1 MSLPSLA
8 AAAWLSETTSEAWD
22 AIKWTASA
30 RSVPRVLRESR
41 VAYTEAIVDAGWS
54 ELAKLARNRADVAR
68 ERSSELDGAADR
80 MAEILRQLDR
90 VPDIRRQLPPPANQR
105 SDWRRLRPRIVEGLR
120 GRGLSKAEAG
130 RAATRF
136 GSFTLAG
143 HADETRRRLCDAAE
157 EISELH
163 QEAASSLCAALLAGA
178 VSRFNRSA
186 RRNDPERTAVAS
198 KEWCADVERAMRAGE
213 RGLHRAF
220 GSGDLFGAYLQAR
233 DLAMVAESQ
242 IEEGARHAAAS
253 ARRRRATPD
262 RSELSLARRLGD
274 CLRLL
279 LRGVALGTVAAHAAR
294 GNESC
299 PPTRDWLVAAG
310 RLEFEDPTAIPAWS
324 VARLAEGDVPS
335 PREVVAV
342 EGTVSSLAITHRAR
356 KAVSVAELTG
366 GGDRSARIAL
376 PYIKLDSGGV
386 VPGASVRVLGDWRR
400 TLDWLEGGSALV
412 VDQRNVGDL
421 SRKYWQDWV
430 TDALRY
436 TFEPSPHGLEMSW
449 SWEPGPDGAGNQ
461 LRFDTWA
468 ARRTPRRPDRG

>member
-1 MSLPSLA
+1 MPSIA
-8 AAAWLSETTSEAWD
+8 AAAWLSETSSEAWD
-22 AIKWTASA
+22 AIKRTASA
-30 RSVPRVLRESR
+30 RSVPPVLRESR
-41 VAYTEAIVDAGWS
+41 VAYTEAIVDADWS
-54 ELAKLARNRADVAR
+54 ELDKLARDRANVAR
-68 ERSSELDGAADR
+68 ERIDELDAGADR
-80 MAEILRQLDR
+80 IAESLGRLAR

-105 SDWRRLRPRIVEGLR
+105 SDWRRLRPRIAAGLR
-120 GRGLSKAEAG
+120 KKGLSKAEAG
-130 RAATRF
+130 RAATRV
-136 GSFTLAG
+136 GSFALVD
-143 HADETRRRLCDAAE
+143 HAEETRRRLCDAAE
-157 EISELH
+157 EIAELH
-163 QEAASSLCAALLAGA
+163 QEAASSLCAALLAGS

-186 RRNDPERTAVAS
+186 RRNDPERTAGAS
-198 KEWCADVERAMRAGE
+198 AEWCADIERAVRAAE
-213 RGLHRAF
+213 RGLHRAL

-233 DLAMVAESQ
+233 DLAMAAESH

-262 RSELSLARRLGD
+262 RAEHSLARRIGD
-274 CLRLL
+274 CLRAL
-279 LRGVALGTVAAHAAR
+279 LRGVALGTVASHAAR
-294 GNESC
+294 GNERC
-299 PPTRDWLVAAG
+299 PPTRDWLAAAG

-324 VARLAEGDVPS
+324 VARLAEGDF
-335 PREVVAV
+335 PRTRELVAV

-366 GGDRSARIAL
+366 AGDRSARIAL

-386 VPGASVRVLGDWRR
+386 VPGASVRVVGNWRR

-412 VDQRNVGDL
+412 VDQRDVGDL

-436 TFEPSPHGLEMSW
+436 TFQPSPHGLEISW
-449 SWEPGPDGAGNQ
+449 SWQPGADGAGNQ

>member
-1 MSLPSLA
+1 MPSVA
-8 AAAWLSETTSEAWD
+8 AAAWLSETIGDASD
-22 AIKWTASA
+22 AIKLSASA
-30 RSVPRVLRESR
+30 RSVPPVLRESR
-41 VAYTEAIVDAGWS
+41 VAYTEAIAGAGWS
-54 ELAKLARNRADVAR
+54 ELAKLARDRADVAR
-68 ERSSELDGAADR
+68 ERSSELAEGADR
-80 MAEILRQLDR
+80 IAEILRRLDR

-120 GRGLSKAEAG
+120 ERGLSAAEAG
-130 RAATRF
+130 RAATRV
-136 GSFTLAG
+136 GSFALAD
-143 HADETRRRLCDAAE
+143 HAEETRRRLFAAAE

-186 RRNDPERTAVAS
+186 HRNDPERTAAAS
-198 KEWCADVERAMRAGE
+198 KEWCADVERAVRAGE
-213 RGLHRAF
+213 RGLHRAL
-220 GSGDLFGAYLQAR
+220 GSGDLLRAYLQAR
-233 DLAMVAESQ
+233 DLAMMAEAQ

-253 ARRRRATPD
+253 ARRRRAIPD
-262 RSELSLARRLGD
+262 RSEHSLARRLGD
-274 CLRLL
+274 CLRRL
-279 LRGVALGTVAAHAAR
+279 LRGVALGTVAGHAAR

-299 PPTRDWLVAAG
+299 PPARDWLRAAG

-324 VARLAEGDVPS
+324 VARLARGDFPRT
-335 PREVVAV
+335 REVVAV

-366 GGDRSARIAL
+366 GGERSARIAL
-376 PYIKLDSGGV
+376 PYIKLNSGGV
-386 VPGASVRVLGDWRR
+386 VPGASVRVVGNWRR
-400 TLDWLEGGSALV
+400 TLEWVGGGGALV

-421 SRKYWQDWV
+421 SRTYWQDWV

-436 TFEPSPHGLEMSW
+436 TFEPSPHGLEISW

-461 LRFDTWA
+461 LRFGTWA